1 MKFFLRLLLIGA
13 IIVGIAE
20 KAGAQ
25 GCSLGQTPG
34 SAFPVCGIS
43 EFSQAQVPEC
53 NGRLLPVP
61 CTDGVPYGDLNAYW
75 YSFTCYIPG
84 TLVFSIDPL
93 TQSDDYDWQ
102 LFDITGHTASEVYT
116 NASLYVASNWSA
128 ESGAT
133 GTSASATN
141 VTNCAG
147 FSYPNFSKA
156 PQMQLGHQYLL
167 MVSHFTSTNQSGYDL
182 NFDDATSINITDP
195 AIPNISWVEATCDGT
210 QFKVK
215 LNKKIKCN
223 SIAAN
228 GSDFSLIGP
237 VKIIAAEGFG
247 CDSSFETDS
256 LILTL
261 SKVIIPAY
269 QTLIVKTGSDGNTLT
284 DNCNTQIADSTTF
297 DFRVYERQP
306 TPFDTI
312 LPVNC
317 RPKVIELAFNK
328 NIRCNSIAP
337 DGSDFFMTGSY
348 PVGVLSASG
357 RCSNEVTKVIKIEL
371 SQRLQTEGTFLLNLK
386 IGSDGNTLI
395 DECSEET
402 PLPESAGFSVK
413 DTVSAHYTYNL
424 LENCTNDKID
434 LFNTGGASI
443 TQWSWSVDDTITSAL
458 QNPSFT
464 FDTYGNK
471 KVQLIVTNGFC
482 TDSVAQLINFPHDTL
497 LAAFNGPALYCPNDI
512 AIFTDTSKGNIVE
525 WNWQFGNGRT
535 SNIETPPAQ
544 TYYTTQ
550 NEKIFPVSLAVRNTR
565 DCYDT
570 AIHYIK
576 VTSSCYIAVPSAFTP
591 NGDGNNDFLYPL
603 NAYKATGLYFS
614 VYNRHG
620 QRLYETRDW
629 TKKWNGSY
637 NGQPQPT
644 GVYVWMLQYKD
655 EFGKDVF
662 LRGTTVLLR

>member
-1 MKFFLRLLLIGA
+1 MKPVLKHLLICA
-13 IIVGIAE
+13 LIILFVQNAN
-20 KAGAQ
+20 AQ

-34 SAFPVCGIS
+34 SAFPVCGVS
-43 EFSQAQVPEC
+43 DFSQAQVPDC
-53 NGRLLPVP
+53 DGRLLPVP
-61 CTDGVPYGDLNAYW
+61 CTDGVNYADLNAYW

-84 TLVFSIDPL
+84 TLVFSIDPI

-102 LFDITGHTASEVYT
+102 LFDITGHAPTDVYT

-133 GTSASATN
+133 GTSANATSF
-141 VTNCAG
+141 TNCAG
-147 FSYPNFSKA
+147 YSYPNFSKA
-156 PQMQLGHQYLL
+156 PQMQAGHQYLL
-167 MVSHFTSTNQSGYDL
+167 MVSHFTPEGQSGYDL
-182 NFDDATSINITDP
+182 KFDSATSVNITDP

-223 SIAAN
+223 SIAAD
-228 GSDFSLIGP
+228 GSDFSIIGP

-247 CDSSFETDS
+247 CDSSFQTDS

-261 SKVIIPAY
+261 NKVIIPAY
-269 QTLIVKTGSDGNTLT
+269 QTLIVTTGSDGNTLT

-297 DFRVYERQP
+297 EFRVFERQP

-317 RPKVIELAFNK
+317 KPKVIELAFNK

-337 DGSDFFMTGSY
+337 DGSDFFITGSY
-348 PVGVLSASG
+348 PVGVVSAEG

-371 SQRLQTEGTFLLNLK
+371 SQRLQTEGSFLLNLK

-402 PLPESAGFSVK
+402 PVPESAGFSVK
-413 DTVSAHYTYNL
+413 DTVSARYTYTL
-424 LENCTNDKID
+424 FENCTNDKID
-434 LFNTGGASI
+434 LFNNGGSSI
-443 TQWSWSVDDTITSAL
+443 TQWSWTIDDTITSVL

-471 KVQLIVTNGFC
+471 NVKLVVTNGFC
-482 TDSVAQLINFPHDTL
+482 TDTSAQLINFPHDTL
-497 LAAFNGPALYCPNDI
+497 IAAFNGPALYCPNDI
-512 AIFTDTSKGNIVE
+512 AIFRDTSKGNIIE

-535 SNIETPPAQ
+535 SNLQNPPAQ
-544 TYYTTQ
+544 TYYTSEP
-550 NEKIFPVSLAVRNTR
+550 EKIFPVSLSVKNSK

-576 VTSSCYIAVPSAFTP
+576 VTKSCYIAVPSAFTP
-591 NGDGNNDFLYPL
+591 NGDGNNDYLYPL

-629 TKKWNGSY
+629 TKKWNGSF

-655 EFGKDVF
+655 EFGKDVL